1 VPADFND
8 MIHAERGRLL
18 RQLPK
23 GAKVFCSAGCAGAW
37 YFDWIAENYGHV
49 DRHIG
54 IELYLPKPDQLP
66 DNVVWIK
73 NSVAD
78 MTDVGTASV
87 DLLFSGQNL
96 EHLYYDDIQG
106 FFREASRVLKIGGHL
121 CIDSPNRLVT
131 KELGYIQP
139 QHVLE
144 FSREDVARMVEAA
157 GFELVAEHGIW
168 SSREGE
174 RQVADI
180 TATEETNDVRLE
192 SAHESPDEAFIWWVV
207 ARKIGSPLPDLAE
220 TIEKIVV
227 ERFAPFVVARFRK
240 GIGEVAAIEGTET
253 IIAVEPALHGPVIF
267 GPYVPLTEGD
277 YVATWTVKFETADG
291 AVSVAVTTNA
301 GQSRL
306 GGRYVAAAD
315 GAIGEWREI
324 EVPFTIGEYTDGVE
338 TPVLTHGTKAL
349 IRFGSHILRQ

>member
-131 KELGYIQP
+131 KELG
-139 QHVLE
+139 
-144 FSREDVARMVEAA
+144 
-157 GFELVAEHGIW
+157 
-168 SSREGE
+168 
-174 RQVADI
+174 
-180 TATEETNDVRLE
+180 
-192 SAHESPDEAFIWWVV
+192 
-207 ARKIGSPLPDLAE
+207 
-220 TIEKIVV
+220 
-227 ERFAPFVVARFRK
+227 
-240 GIGEVAAIEGTET
+240 
-253 IIAVEPALHGPVIF
+253 
-267 GPYVPLTEGD
+267 
-277 YVATWTVKFETADG
+277 
-291 AVSVAVTTNA
+291 
-301 GQSRL
+301 
-306 GGRYVAAAD
+306 
-315 GAIGEWREI
+315 
-324 EVPFTIGEYTDGVE
+324 
-338 TPVLTHGTKAL
+338 
-349 IRFGSHILRQ
+349 